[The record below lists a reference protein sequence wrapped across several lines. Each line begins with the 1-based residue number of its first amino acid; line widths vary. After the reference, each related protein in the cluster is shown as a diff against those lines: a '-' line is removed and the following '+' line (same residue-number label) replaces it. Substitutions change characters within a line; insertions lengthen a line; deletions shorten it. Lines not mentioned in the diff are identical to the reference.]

1 MGKKISRFWAE
12 TSGSVAVIIGI
23 SLAVVAGFAALAI
36 DLGHL
41 GSVKS
46 ELQQAADAGALGG
59 ARALITQVPAA
70 VPFVNKPNFV
80 DAPGIATDTVKLNYA
95 DGNVLANADVQAGY
109 WDLTWHWNTAP
120 KDATTGAINLLP
132 TTTPAD
138 PTRYVPAVRVKVDKA
153 EGSNSGPVSN
163 YLAGVIGTPTSK
175 EAAQS
180 VAGVFKVEG
189 KGISSVPA
197 QSCFPFAVPIK
208 WVNDWQTNHL
218 NDDPPL
224 TVVIGSDYHAEDGG
238 QWTSF
243 LIDAN
248 NVPTIRDLIN
258 NGNPTPLSTGDQIWI
273 QPGTKDTLFSD
284 MSVDEGKIG
293 LLPVVPDD
301 YATHDYTTLL
311 GFVAFYLDDAV
322 GGAGKYIKGHFVKDY
337 VDYDGTPGTPTN
349 NYGAAGAKTALI
361 N

>member
-1 MGKKISRFWAE
+1 MSKKIARFWAE
-12 TSGSVAVIIGI
+12 TSGAVAVIAGL
-23 SLAVVAGFAALAI
+23 SLAALAGFAALAI

-41 GSVKS
+41 GAVKS

-59 ARALITQVPAA
+59 ARALITQIPAA

-80 DAPGIATDTVKLNYA
+80 DAPTVATNTVKLNYA
-95 DGNVLANADVQAGY
+95 DNHLLTNANVQAGY
-109 WDLTWHWNTAP
+109 WDLTWRWNTAP

-132 TTTPAD
+132 TTTPFD

-153 EGSNSGPVSN
+153 AGSNSGPVTN
-163 YLAGVIGTPTSK
+163 YLAGIIGTPTSK
-175 EAAQS
+175 ESSQA
-180 VAGVFKVEG
+180 VAGVFKVDG
-189 KGISSVPA
+189 KGIASVPA
-197 QSCFPFAVPIK
+197 QSCFPFAVPVC
-208 WVNDWQTNHL
+208 WVNDWQANHL

-224 TVVIGSDYHAEDGG
+224 SVIIGSDYHAEDGG

-248 NVPTIRDLIN
+248 NVPTIRDLID
-258 NGNPTPLSTGDQIWI
+258 NGNPTPLSVGDRIWI
-273 QPGTKDTLFSD
+273 QPGTKTTLFVD
-284 MSVDEGKIG
+284 MSVNEGKIG

-311 GFVAFYLDDAV
+311 GFVAYYLDDAV
-322 GGAGKYIKGHFVKDY
+322 GGSGKYIKGHFVKDY
-337 VDYDGTPGTPTN
+337 VDYDGTPGTINN
-349 NYGAAGAKTALI
+349 NYNASGAKTSLV